1 MFWCCTHCC
10 AICVLFKSEYLL
22 FVYIVLWGISDA
34 SEENLYISSV
44 GLDGVYFSSF
54 LEKTF
59 ALIPTPQISRAAAY
73 CDPDCPA
80 L

>member
-1 MFWCCTHCC
+1 MQYVF
-10 AICVLFKSEYLL
+10 LKSEYLL

-34 SEENLYISSV
+34 SEENLYISSIR
-44 GLDGVYFSSF
+44 LDGVYFSSF
-54 LEKTF
+54 LEKKMF

>member
-1 MFWCCTHCC
+1 MQYVF
-10 AICVLFKSEYLL
+10 LKSEYLL

-34 SEENLYISSV
+34 SEENLYISSIR
-44 GLDGVYFSSF
+44 LDGVCFSSF
-54 LEKTF
+54 LEKKMF

>member
-1 MFWCCTHCC
+1 MAPTAVQYVF
-10 AICVLFKSEYLL
+10 LKSEYLL
-22 FVYIVLWGISDA
+22 FVCIVLWGISDA

-44 GLDGVYFSSF
+44 GLGGVYFSSF
-54 LEKTF
+54 LGKKKMF
-59 ALIPTPQISRAAAY
+59 ALIPTPQISHAAAY